1 MITKPSSGDLRQL
14 LRIAAPPLLT
24 LGVLLVVGE
33 VSPLGAWT
41 TTLEIS
47 RRVATVLA
55 APWLVLA
62 ISVAAHKTKR
72 DARAH
77 QRLQQLRAAAQETGR
92 ALVYVQTEVW
102 SSGAGQHVV
111 VVNIATG
118 HRYGLWLPEVQLQ
131 KGAFALVEQRD
142 LGVAVIGW
150 AAQRTVDAAHRHEH
164 RHPSPRNRS
173 VQMRASVD
181 GPDDRDDARRLI
193 EETEQFLKQQ

>member
-1 MITKPSSGDLRQL
+1 MSINRSSSDLRHL

-33 VSPLGAWT
+33 VSALGAWT
-41 TTLEIS
+41 TTLETS

-55 APWLVLA
+55 GLWLVLA
-62 ISVAAHKTKR
+62 IGVAAHKTKR
-72 DARAH
+72 DERAH
-77 QRLQQLRAAAQETGR
+77 QRLQQLRDAAQERGR
-92 ALVYVQTEVW
+92 ALVHVQTEVW

-118 HRYGLWLPEVQLQ
+118 HRYGLWLPEVHVPT
-131 KGAFALVEQRD
+131 GAFALVEQRD

-164 RHPSPRNRS
+164 RRPSPRNRS
-173 VQMRASVD
+173 VHVRTSVD
-181 GPDDRDDARRLI
+181 GPDDRDGARRLI
-193 EETEQFLKQQ
+193 EETEQFLKQL